1 MPHRASDATAT
12 TGRTGSAPP
21 GACRRGAGL
30 GGRRVTG
37 DVDGVIASR
46 TLWLAPQIPIQFD
59 YKGYETVQLRMDV
72 LEVMF
77 EAVEQGLCFI
87 GDGPEPYELTDGDA
101 DE

>member
-1 MPHRASDATAT
+1 
-12 TGRTGSAPP
+12 
-21 GACRRGAGL
+21 
-30 GGRRVTG
+30 
-37 DVDGVIASR
+37 
-46 TLWLAPQIPIQFD
+46 
-59 YKGYETVQLRMDV
+59 MDV